1 MGLTE
6 KQREMR
12 LNDQIYGTNG
22 DSRVN
27 GDLGDERRKAEKKIE
42 DWEHQIRE
50 NLQRMEAKRK
60 NWESENDRLTRRV
73 LFIVLGLVAAV
84 MVVYW
89 YWG

>member
-1 MGLTE
+1 
-6 KQREMR
+6 MR

-42 DWEHQIRE
+42 VWEHQIQE

-60 NWESENDRLTRRV
+60 DWEAENARLSQRV

-89 YWG
+89 YWA

>member
-1 MGLTE
+1 
-6 KQREMR
+6 MR

-42 DWEHQIRE
+42 DREHQIRE

-60 NWESENDRLTRRV
+60 DWESENARLSRQV
-73 LFIVLGLVAAV
+73 LFAVLGLVVAA
-84 MVVYW
+84 MLAYW
-89 YWG
+89 YWA

>member
-1 MGLTE
+1 
-6 KQREMR
+6 MR

-27 GDLGDERRKAEKKIE
+27 GDLGDEIRNSEKKIE
-42 DWEHQIRE
+42 DWEHQIQE

-60 NWESENDRLTRRV
+60 DWESETARLSRRV
-73 LFIVLGLVAAV
+73 FFILLGLVAAA

-89 YWG
+89 YWA

>member
-1 MGLTE
+1 
-6 KQREMR
+6 MR

-22 DSRVN
+22 DSRIPS
-27 GDLGDERRKAEKKIE
+27 DLKDEIRNAEKKIK
-42 DWEHQIRE
+42 DWDRQIQD

-60 NWESENDRLTRRV
+60 EWEAENARLSRQV
-73 LFIVLGLVAAV
+73 LFIVFGFVAAV

>member
-1 MGLTE
+1 MT
-6 KQREMR
+6 

-27 GDLGDERRKAEKKIE
+27 GDLGDERRKAKKKIE
-42 DWEHQIRE
+42 DLEHQIRE

-60 NWESENDRLTRRV
+60 EWEAENARLSRRV
-73 LFIVLGLVAAV
+73 LFIVLGLVAAA

>member
-1 MGLTE
+1 MT
-6 KQREMR
+6 

-27 GDLGDERRKAEKKIE
+27 GDLGDEIRKAKKKIE
-42 DWEHQIRE
+42 DLEHQIRE

-60 NWESENDRLTRRV
+60 EWEAENARLSRQV
-73 LFIVLGLVAAV
+73 LFIVFGLVAAV

>member
-1 MGLTE
+1 ME
-6 KQREMR
+6 KQREMT
-12 LNDQIYGTNG
+12 LNDQIYGTSG
-22 DSRVN
+22 DSRLN

-42 DWEHQIRE
+42 DQEHQIQK

-60 NWESENDRLTRRV
+60 DWESENARRERLV

-89 YWG
+89 YWV